1 MYFSGT
7 DKNRVLVRPDG
18 QIPVNNSA
26 IIKYTGKYLDKP
38 TPFFG
43 HIECPKIVDSI
54 VCGIYVMPT
63 MMFTNNKWHTV
74 TIKKPI
80 PYKYFLYPALLSNDD
95 ELNSIESCL
104 PVKCEGHIELNPML
118 SSIPE

>member
-1 MYFSGT
+1 
-7 DKNRVLVRPDG
+7 
-18 QIPVNNSA
+18 
-26 IIKYTGKYLDKP
+26 
-38 TPFFG
+38 
-43 HIECPKIVDSI
+43 
-54 VCGIYVMPT
+54 MPT
-63 MMFTNNKWHTV
+63 MIFTNNKWHTV

-80 PYKYFLYPALLSNDD
+80 PYKYFLYPALLIDD